1 MRAIY
6 QAFYRTSLAVQMQY
20 RVAAIIWLLGTV
32 VQPVI
37 YLVVWSTVARAEGGA
52 VGGYTV
58 AGFAAYYITMMV
70 VDHLTFDWHMWEYDY
85 RVREGLLS
93 PLLLKPVHPIHD
105 DIANNLAYKS
115 LTMLVVVPAAILLT
129 LFFRPSF
136 DAPLWAVLAFVP
148 VIILAFLLRFLG
160 GWTLAMAAFWT
171 TRIQALNQTFFVA
184 ELFFAGQIAP
194 LDLLPAPL
202 QLVANLLPFRWGL
215 AYPVELFL
223 GRLTPREAIIG
234 LAAQLIWLAITLF
247 ILRLVWRAG
256 VRRYSAFGA

>member
-1 MRAIY
+1 M
-6 QAFYRTSLAVQMQY
+6 
-20 RVAAIIWLLGTV
+20 
-32 VQPVI
+32 
-37 YLVVWSTVARAEGGA
+37 
-52 VGGYTV
+52 
-58 AGFAAYYITMMV
+58 
-70 VDHLTFDWHMWEYDY
+70 EYDY

-93 PLLLKPVHPIHD
+93 PLLLKPVHPIHG
-105 DIANNLAYKS
+105 DIAENLAYKFV
-115 LTMLVVVPAAILLT
+115 TMLVVIPAAILLT

-136 DAPLWAVLAFVP
+136 EAPLWAVLAFVP
-148 VIILAFLLRFLG
+148 AIILAFLLRFLSA
-160 GWTLAMAAFWT
+160 WTLAMASFWT

-234 LAAQLIWLAITLF
+234 LAAQLIWLAITLA

-256 VRRYSAFGA
+256 LRRYSSFGA

>member
-1 MRAIY
+1 
-6 QAFYRTSLAVQMQY
+6 
-20 RVAAIIWLLGTV
+20 
-32 VQPVI
+32 
-37 YLVVWSTVARAEGGA
+37 
-52 VGGYTV
+52 
-58 AGFAAYYITMMV
+58 MMV

-93 PLLLKPVHPIHD
+93 PLLLKPVHPIHG
-105 DIANNLAYKS
+105 DIADNLAYKS
-115 LTMLVVVPAAILLT
+115 LTMLVVIPAAILLT

-136 DAPLWAVLAFVP
+136 EAPLWAVLAFVP
-148 VIILAFLLRFLG
+148 AIILAFLLRFLSA
-160 GWTLAMAAFWT
+160 WTLAMASFWT

-223 GRLTPREAIIG
+223 GRLTPREAITG
-234 LAAQLIWLAITLF
+234 LAAQLIWLAITLV

-256 VRRYSAFGA
+256 LRRYSAFGA